1 MIYCVWYP
9 AGGFGH
15 FINSVLNSYG
25 KNFVRPKSLPM
36 ISSNGN
42 SHQQELVAPTYFQDP
57 EVYKFEFDS
66 TKNYSVLIDNG
77 INNESVRFTNF
88 FSNAC
93 LIKICYTDFSW
104 PIVAKTMIIKAMK
117 TSLEQQLPLDSSSW
131 KEGAD
136 WALREKYFL
145 FLRDHPLRYKWKPG
159 VQDIVINI
167 EDLLTYQGLRQKLNV
182 DLEDFTDHYDIWF
195 RTNSVYFDPVLN
207 AEKILQGQ
215 FISTNDIWSQAV
227 LYYQI
232 WCRYGIE
239 VPHNDYSSWFES
251 HEQIVKML
259 DDHGVKV

>member
-1 MIYCVWYP
+1 VE
-9 AGGFGH
+9 ARSARH
-15 FINSVLNSYG
+15 SY
-25 KNFVRPKSLPM
+25 KHR
-36 ISSNGN
+36 
-42 SHQQELVAPTYFQDP
+42 
-57 EVYKFEFDS
+57 
-66 TKNYSVLIDNG
+66 
-77 INNESVRFTNF
+77 R
-88 FSNAC
+88 
-93 LIKICYTDFSW
+93 
-104 PIVAKTMIIKAMK
+104 
-117 TSLEQQLPLDSSSW
+117 
-131 KEGAD
+131 
-136 WALREKYFL
+136 
-145 FLRDHPLRYKWKPG
+145 
-159 VQDIVINI
+159 
-167 EDLLTYQGLRQKLNV
+167 LNV